1 MLDYLKEE
9 LKLNYLELCKH
20 LQDKYGVP
28 SGNYFLTKSCKSKNN
43 KITRGNDGLFL
54 HHIKEN
60 EEIDLSKTDRATAC
74 PFEYQES
81 KNLCYCNYLEH
92 LILHMKI
99 VEEYLSAELKRW
111 VDESHLNEQIPNNPI
126 KYLGIGGLNN
136 HIIPEINDFYNGYEY
151 SRDWQIKALNLVD
164 FESFEEL
171 KKMSYDTIVNT
182 FTTFDFSEHY
192 ITKFAGIINQKV
204 FLDNK
209 GKMTD
214 KNYKQVQAK
223 REEHKKRY
231 AEDEE
236 YRKEYDK
243 MMAER
248 MESIKKILEVR
259 HNKDK

>member
-99 VEEYLSAELKRW
+99 VEEYLDVELNKLAESSK
-111 VDESHLNEQIPNNPI
+111 DNPI
-126 KYLGIGGLNN
+126 KYLGVGGLNN

-151 SRDWQIKALNLVD
+151 SRDWQIKAFNLVD
-164 FESFEEL
+164 FDSFEEL

-182 FTTFDFSEHY
+182 FAKHDISEQY
-192 ITKFAGIINQKV
+192 ITKFAGIISSKV

-214 KNYKQVQAK
+214 KNYEEVKAK

-243 MMAER
+243 MMTER
-248 MESIKKILEVR
+248 MESIKKILEAR
-259 HNKDK
+259 KKKDK